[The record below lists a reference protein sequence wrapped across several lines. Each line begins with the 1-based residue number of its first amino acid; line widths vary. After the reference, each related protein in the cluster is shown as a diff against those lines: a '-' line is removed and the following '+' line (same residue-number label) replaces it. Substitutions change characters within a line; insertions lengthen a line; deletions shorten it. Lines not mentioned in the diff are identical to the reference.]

1 MVPETKIVASLYLKN
16 LRPVPMYEYIPYV
29 T

>member
-16 LRPVPMYEYIPYV
+16 LRSVPMYEYIPYV